1 MWLQMALFLRLSS
14 IPFYTSFYPFVC
26 QWTVRLFH
34 VLAFELASFA
44 ARHTALSAGTCSFL
58 KYWEALCARKSCKGQ
73 LIRGHEP
80 ANHCQEHLLSCTV
93 YTRIQ
98 VIGRGFQC
106 SSRYMPFSGRG
117 QRFLMKATNS
127 GNKS

>member
-44 ARHTALSAGTCSFL
+44 DRQDLSTQPSV
-58 KYWEALCARKSCKGQ
+58 Q
-73 LIRGHEP
+73 
-80 ANHCQEHLLSCTV
+80 
-93 YTRIQ
+93 
-98 VIGRGFQC
+98 GRAP
-106 SSRYMPFSGRG
+106 S
-117 QRFLMKATNS
+117 
-127 GNKS
+127 